1 MRTFSPIVALLV
13 LVLALVPA
21 GCAGQDSG
29 EGGPASALAET
40 EANLA
45 ALESG
50 DLSLRLL
57 AAGTGEEGGEVGIE
71 ITGPFAL
78 GGGGELPVAELEY
91 TEIGGE
97 ARAGTTFVSTG
108 EKAFL
113 ELQGTTYELPAGM
126 VEGLRGRGGD
136 GAGLERLGIEDWL
149 VDPELTPGSG
159 ETDRVEGDL
168 DVGEAASDLAALLAE
183 LGGGGSPFGENALET
198 LERATQSSRIVIVT
212 GSEDRLLRQLTI
224 ELELGVESTREP
236 EQTLEGLGG
245 GTALTFDL
253 RIERPNEPVRVDEPV
268 DAVPYP
274 G

>member
-21 GCAGQDSG
+21 GCAGQGSG
-29 EGGPASALAET
+29 KGGPASALAET

-57 AAGTGEEGGEVGIE
+57 AAGTGEEGG
-71 ITGPFAL
+71 
-78 GGGGELPVAELEY
+78 GGGIEY

-97 ARAGTTFVSTG
+97 ARAGATFVSTG

-149 VDPELTPGSG
+149 LDPELTPGSG

-183 LGGGGSPFGENALET
+183 LGGRVSPLDENAPET
-198 LERATQSSRIVIVT
+198 LERATQSSRLLIVT

-224 ELELGVESTREP
+224 E
-236 EQTLEGLGG
+236 
-245 GTALTFDL
+245 
-253 RIERPNEPVRVDEPV
+253 
-268 DAVPYP
+268 
-274 G
+274 